1 MTGNELE
8 GRTALVTGASRG
20 IGEACARALAQS
32 GARVVL
38 SARDGD
44 RLEDIASDLP
54 HGPEVVVADLAEP
67 GSAAALLDEVV
78 GRVGVP
84 HVLVNNA
91 GLSLVG
97 PTGSL
102 TDDDLTALFQVNQ
115 TSALVLAAR
124 TAAAMADQG
133 GGSIVTVSS
142 GAGTRGSPWLAAY
155 SATKGAAD
163 AWTRALA
170 TEWGPRHVRINAVAP
185 GIIRTDMWEAGL
197 AVAAVE
203 DWLTKNTPLRRIGAP
218 DDVAAAV
225 VFLASDA
232 ASFVTGHV
240 LRVDGGFVDGFE
252 LLPHSVTGR

>member
-1 MTGNELE
+1 MNLTEFE

-20 IGEACARALAQS
+20 IGEACARALAQA

-38 SARDGD
+38 SARDRD
-44 RLEDIASDLP
+44 RLEDIAADLP
-54 HGPEVVVADLAEP
+54 HTPQVVVADLSEP
-67 GSAAALLDEVV
+67 GSATALLDEVTAT
-78 GRVGVP
+78 VGVP
-84 HVLVNNA
+84 HILVNNA
-91 GLSLVG
+91 GLTLMS

-102 TDDDLTALFQVNQ
+102 TDDDLGALFQVNQ

-124 TAAAMADQG
+124 TAAAMAGNG
-133 GGSIVTVSS
+133 GGSIITVSS

-170 TEWGPRHVRINAVAP
+170 TEWGPNHVRINAVAP

-197 AVAAVE
+197 AIEAVE
-203 DWLTKNTPLRRIGAP
+203 QWLTKNTPLRRIGTP
-218 DDVAAAV
+218 DDVAAVV

-240 LRVDGGFVDGFE
+240 LPVDGGFVDGFE

>member
-1 MTGNELE
+1 MSGDGLE
-8 GRTALVTGASRG
+8 GKTALVTGASRG
-20 IGEACARALAQS
+20 IGEACARALARS

-44 RLEDIASDLP
+44 RLKEIASGLP
-54 HGPEVVVADLAEP
+54 HRPEVVVADLSEP
-67 GSAAALLDEVV
+67 GSAARLLGDVTE
-78 GRVGVP
+78 RVGNIDI
-84 HVLVNNA
+84 LVNNA
-91 GLSLVG
+91 GLSMLE

-102 TDDDLTALFQVNQ
+102 TDEDLTALFQVNQ

-124 TAAAMADQG
+124 TASSMADNG

-142 GAGTRGSPWLAAY
+142 AAGTRGSPWLAAY

-170 TEWGPRHVRINAVAP
+170 TEWGPKGVRVNAVAP

-197 AVAAVE
+197 AIDAVE
-203 DWLTKNTPLRRIGAP
+203 DWLTSNTPLRRIGTP
-218 DDVAAAV
+218 EDVAGVV
-225 VFLASDA
+225 VFLSSDA
-232 ASFVTGHV
+232 ADFVTGQV
-240 LRVDGGFVDGFE
+240 LRIDGGFSDGFE